1 MNLSL
6 RWSGEFIVRDLTHI
20 TISPRRLFC
29 RVDPWGRFPMRIFAL
44 IAAFAFVSATAQA
57 GEARSLS
64 LNGVDQKLPGALG
77 KAAETP
83 RVVEAPKPPDPP
95 KPPEPPKAVEAA
107 PAAAPAQAVEAPKEA
122 PAFVQRPS
130 VVGTKP
136 AENKEGQ
143 VTFDETKPAA
153 PAATT
158 TTEKPKQAKADKPKR
173 KRAHWDEARIMREI
187 YRYSGYAG
195 MIGGW

>member
-1 MNLSL
+1 
-6 RWSGEFIVRDLTHI
+6 
-20 TISPRRLFC
+20 
-29 RVDPWGRFPMRIFAL
+29 MRIFAL
-44 IAAFAFVSATAQA
+44 IAAFALVSVAAHA
-57 GEARSLS
+57 GEGRSLS

-77 KAAETP
+77 KAAEVP
-83 RVVEAPKPPDPP
+83 KVVEAPKPPDPP
-95 KPPEPPKAVEAA
+95 KPPELPKAVETA
-107 PAAAPAQAVEAPKEA
+107 PAALPAQAVEAPKET

-130 VVGTKP
+130 VVETKP
-136 AENKEGQ
+136 AETKEGQ
-143 VTFDETKPAA
+143 VTFDDTKPAA

-158 TTEKPKQAKADKPKR
+158 TTEKPKQAQADKPKR

>member
-1 MNLSL
+1 
-6 RWSGEFIVRDLTHI
+6 
-20 TISPRRLFC
+20 
-29 RVDPWGRFPMRIFAL
+29 MRILPL
-44 IAAFAFVSATAQA
+44 IAASAFLFVSATAQA

-83 RVVEAPKPPDPP
+83 NV
-95 KPPEPPKAVEAA
+95 
-107 PAAAPAQAVEAPKEA
+107 VEAPKEA

-130 VVGTKP
+130 VVATKP
-136 AENKEGQ
+136 AETQEGQ
-143 VTFDETKPAA
+143 VTFDDTKSAA

>member
-1 MNLSL
+1 
-6 RWSGEFIVRDLTHI
+6 
-20 TISPRRLFC
+20 
-29 RVDPWGRFPMRIFAL
+29 MRIFAL
-44 IAAFAFVSATAQA
+44 IAAFALVSVAAHA
-57 GEARSLS
+57 GEGRSLS

-77 KAAETP
+77 KAAEVP
-83 RVVEAPKPPDPP
+83 KIVEAPKPPDPP
-95 KPPEPPKAVEAA
+95 KPPELPKAVETA
-107 PAAAPAQAVEAPKEA
+107 PAAPPAQAVEAPKET

-136 AENKEGQ
+136 AETKEGQ
-143 VTFDETKPAA
+143 VTFDDTKPAA

-158 TTEKPKQAKADKPKR
+158 ITEKPKQAQADKPKR

>member
-1 MNLSL
+1 
-6 RWSGEFIVRDLTHI
+6 
-20 TISPRRLFC
+20 
-29 RVDPWGRFPMRIFAL
+29 MRILPL
-44 IAAFAFVSATAQA
+44 IAASAFVFVSATAQA

-64 LNGVDQKLPGALG
+64 LQGVDQKLPGALG

-83 RVVEAPKPPDPP
+83 KVVEAPKPPDPP
-95 KPPEPPKAVEAA
+95 KPPEPPKAVETA

-158 TTEKPKQAKADKPKR
+158 TTEKPTQAKADKPKR

>member
-1 MNLSL
+1 
-6 RWSGEFIVRDLTHI
+6 
-20 TISPRRLFC
+20 
-29 RVDPWGRFPMRIFAL
+29 MRILPL
-44 IAAFAFVSATAQA
+44 IAASAFLFVSAAAQA
-57 GEARSLS
+57 GEAHSLS

-95 KPPEPPKAVEAA
+95 KPPELPKAVETVPVA
-107 PAAAPAQAVEAPKEA
+107 PPAQAVEAPKEA
-122 PAFVQRPS
+122 PAFVQRPP
-130 VVGTKP
+130 VAGTKR
-136 AENKEGQ
+136 ADRKEGR
-143 VTFDETKPAA
+143 VTSDDTKPAA

-158 TTEKPKQAKADKPKR
+158 TTKQPKQAKADKPKR
-173 KRAHWDEARIMREI
+173 KHAHWDEARIMREI

>member
-1 MNLSL
+1 M
-6 RWSGEFIVRDLTHI
+6 RKFI
-20 TISPRRLFC
+20 
-29 RVDPWGRFPMRIFAL
+29 L
-44 IAAFAFVSATAQA
+44 IAALAVASATVAQA
-57 GEARSLS
+57 GDSRSLS
-64 LNGVDQKLPGALG
+64 LAGVDEKVPAALG

-83 RVVEAPKPPDPP
+83 KIVEAPKPPDPP
-95 KPPEPPKAVEAA
+95 KPPEPPKAVETA
-107 PAAAPAQAVEAPKEA
+107 PAAPPAQET

-158 TTEKPKQAKADKPKR
+158 TTEQPKQAKADKPKR
-173 KRAHWDEARIMREI
+173 KRVYWDEARIMREI